1 MSTDITQA
9 TEKTPT
15 HAPETAGGGRIYR
28 PSTDIVETD
37 QGFSMML
44 EMPGVAADAIEI
56 TLENRVLTIRGK
68 VDPVRPKNLELAY
81 AEYGEGDFER
91 AFTLSEDFDPD
102 RIEAEMRGGV
112 LTLTLP
118 EPLKLS
124 RRGSPSRAPENRRR
138 PYHADQRP
146 HSLGAQ

>member
-15 HAPETAGGGRIYR
+15 DAPETSAGGRIYR
-28 PSTDIVETD
+28 PLIDIVETD
-37 QGFSMML
+37 QGVSMMI
-44 EMPGVAADAIEI
+44 EMPWVAAGAVEI
-56 TLENRVLTIRGK
+56 TLENRGLTIRGK
-68 VDPVRPKNLELAY
+68 VEPMRPENLELAY
-81 AEYGEGDFER
+81 AEYGEGDFEK

-118 EPLKLS
+118 
-124 RRGSPSRAPENRRR
+124 RAPEAQPKRI
-138 PYHADQRP
+138 AVK
-146 HSLGAQ
+146 GA

>member
-1 MSTDITQA
+1 MSTAITPA

-15 HAPETAGGGRIYR
+15 DAPETAGGGRICR
-28 PSTDIVETD
+28 PLTDIVETD
-37 QGFSMML
+37 QGVSMIL
-44 EMPGVAADAIEI
+44 EMPGVAAGAVEI

-68 VDPVRPKNLELAY
+68 VEPMRPENPELAY
-81 AEYGEGDFER
+81 AEYGGGDFER

-118 EPLKLS
+118 
-124 RRGSPSRAPENRRR
+124 RALEAHRKRI
-138 PYHADQRP
+138 AVK
-146 HSLGAQ
+146 GA

>member
-9 TEKTPT
+9 TEKTPID
-15 HAPETAGGGRIYR
+15 APETTGSRRIYR
-28 PSTDIVETD
+28 PITDIVETD
-37 QGFSMML
+37 QGVSMML
-44 EMPGVAADAIEI
+44 EMPGVASGDVEI

-68 VDPVRPKNLELAY
+68 VEPVRPENLALAY

-91 AFTLSEDFDPD
+91 AFTLSEDFAPD

-118 EPLKLS
+118 
-124 RRGSPSRAPENRRR
+124 RAPEAQPKRI
-138 PYHADQRP
+138 AVK
-146 HSLGAQ
+146 GA